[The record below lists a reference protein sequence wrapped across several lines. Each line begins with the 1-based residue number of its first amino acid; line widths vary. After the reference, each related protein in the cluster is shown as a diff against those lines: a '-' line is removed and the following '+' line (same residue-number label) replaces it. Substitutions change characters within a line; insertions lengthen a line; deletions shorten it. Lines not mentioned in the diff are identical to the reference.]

1 MISGFARLSV
11 IPLIH
16 YLEVIFLIQS
26 REHEFTSSFFNIGI
40 KQSFRLY
47 LHAGSV
53 LMLCVTAAYL

>member
-1 MISGFARLSV
+1 MISGFARMSV

-26 REHEFTSSFFNIGI
+26 RVHEFASSFFDIGI
-40 KQSFRLY
+40 KQNFKLY

-53 LMLCVTAAYL
+53 LMLCVTASYL